1 MGVNHRPN
9 LEHGDHRRATAD
21 RNVESI
27 LDAVE
32 RLLEQGSPA
41 TIAAVATEA
50 GTSRVTVYAHFP
62 AREQLLEAALE
73 RAVRR
78 ATTVV
83 EAAAPDVGPP
93 AEALDRLVAAGWQVL
108 ERFAGMA
115 AATMESIPHDRHH
128 QLHQPGMV
136 PVYRL
141 IERGR
146 REGAF
151 REDLPAEWLVACA
164 YALFHA
170 AAAEVR
176 AGRLDVDAA
185 LGTLTLSLRDLFVG
199 CPTSASSRRGSPGD
213 FDRAQHSF
221 G

>member
-1 MGVNHRPN
+1 MGVNHRPD
-9 LEHGDHRRATAD
+9 LVHGDHRRATAE
-21 RNVESI
+21 RNLESI
-27 LDAVE
+27 LDAVD

-62 AREQLLEAALE
+62 TREQLLEAALE

-78 ATTVV
+78 ATAVV
-83 EAAAPDVGPP
+83 EAAAPDAGPP
-93 AEALDRLVAAGWQVL
+93 VEALDRLVAAGWQVL

-115 AATMESIPHDRHH
+115 AATMDSIPHDRHQ
-128 QLHQPGMV
+128 QLHEPGMGV
-136 PVYRL
+136 VHRL

-151 REDLPAEWLVACA
+151 RQDVSPEWLVACA

-185 LGTLTLSLRDLFVG
+185 LRTLSLSLRDLFVG
-199 CPTSASSRRGSPGD
+199 CPTSASST
-213 FDRAQHSF
+213 
-221 G
+221 